1 MIKNPFANSSIRYA
15 VTVQNI
21 LFGTLGLS
29 IGLLP
34 IMMTVI
40 DPLEFGGFVW
50 VFWLLVWLISLCII
64 SYIQF
69 WWYFSYKTEL
79 IYSNKVNQILLRSSV
94 YSSLLIYFG
103 VLLQTDQFNP
113 FNILVFMLLLT
124 FYTMFTRS

>member
-1 MIKNPFANSSIRYA
+1 MLKNPFANSSIRYA

-34 IMMTVI
+34 IMMMLI
-40 DPLEFGGFVW
+40 DPLEFGSFVW
-50 VFWLLVWLISLCII
+50 VFWALSWLIGLCII

-79 IYSNKVNQILLRSSV
+79 IYSNKVNQILLRASV
-94 YSSLLIYFG
+94 YSSLLIYLG

-113 FNILVFMLLLT
+113 FNILVFMLLIT
-124 FYTMFTRS
+124 FYTMFIRG